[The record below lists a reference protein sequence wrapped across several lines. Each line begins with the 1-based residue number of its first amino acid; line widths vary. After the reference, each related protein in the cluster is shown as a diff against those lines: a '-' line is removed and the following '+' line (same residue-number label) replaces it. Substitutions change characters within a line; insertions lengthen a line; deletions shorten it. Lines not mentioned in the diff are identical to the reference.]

1 MNFLNS
7 DEAPASAGAL
17 FYPNKKLEYQL
28 KRKKGKGIK
37 REKEITIIS
46 VGVYCIKVC
55 NEFIS

>member
-37 REKEITIIS
+37 K
-46 VGVYCIKVC
+46 GKIKKLRI
-55 NEFIS
+55 N